1 VLVHLRK
8 SSFMFKP
15 VLFL

>member
-1 VLVHLRK
+1 VFVHLRK
-8 SSFMFKP
+8 SSFRFKA